1 MKKIFYILLFVFFT
15 LTSFATDYLGD
26 IEFIFDQ
33 NNVDNDVRII
43 RLTSAQTGLSSEL
56 SFNSNYNL
64 FCYPQNI
71 NINYLTLSG
80 GYEYNDFVIR
90 LDFQKRAL
98 WEANY
103 QKILLLEG
111 QRINVGQ
118 VILKANGVNIKH
130 YNIVFTVPTYD
141 INYSSTKDKFV
152 FDFTPL
158 YEGETNSIW
167 WKEEFSN
174 VTFSSNN
181 LPPLNLR
188 IHLQPVNQEF
198 EFLTDELKIVST
210 QSPYFSGNSINFSV
224 QVGTNIGNHYN
235 KYGDKLQI
243 LYLNQGCPEEGL
255 HVADVLIYIPWE
267 EEGYFSSYS
276 IPVYYI
282 IPAPNIN
289 IIVHDSFH
297 LTFDPA
303 NPQNNYIST
312 VPVTVN
318 STVPSYTI
326 NLSLEFFNNYNFL
339 EDYLMLINESPIS
352 VTTGGEYIFEL
363 ELKADFADLWNE
375 NKDLILSQ
383 FNESILTVED
393 QIHIGNVYI
402 TITSNS

>member
-64 FCYPQNI
+64 FCYPL

-80 GYEYNDFVIR
+80 GYENNDFVIR

-141 INYSSTKDKFV
+141 ITYSATKSKLV

-158 YEGETNSIW
+158 YEGETTPDWWNEDSSSI
-167 WKEEFSN
+167 
-174 VTFSSNN
+174 TFSSNN

-188 IHLQPVNQEF
+188 VHLQPVNQEF

-210 QSPYFSGNSINFSV
+210 QDPYFSGSSIDFPV
-224 QVGTNIGNHYN
+224 TVGTNIGNHYN
-235 KYGDKLQI
+235 KYGDKLQKM
-243 LYLNQGCPEEGL
+243 YFDAGCPQEGL
-255 HVADVLIYIPWE
+255 HVADAVVSIPM
-267 EEGYFSSYS
+267 EGGYYYYLAV
-276 IPVYYI
+276 PVYYLL
-282 IPAPNIN
+282 PAPSID
-289 IIVHDSFH
+289 IVIGGSFH
-297 LTFDPA
+297 LVFNPA
-303 NPQNNYIST
+303 NPENGYTSV
-312 VPVTVN
+312 VPVTIT
-318 STVPSYTI
+318 SSIPSFNI
-326 NLSLEFFNNYNFL
+326 NLNLELFNEYNLLHNYIF
-339 EDYLMLINESPIS
+339 LINEQTIPVSNGQYSFNIQ
-352 VTTGGEYIFEL
+352 
-363 ELKADFADLWNE
+363 LKANFADLWNQ
-375 NKDLILSQ
+375 NKEQILSLFQ
-383 FNESILTVED
+383 DNVLTVD
-393 QIHIGNVYI
+393 NDVQIGNVYI
-402 TITSNS
+402 TLSSS

>member
-1 MKKIFYILLFVFFT
+1 MKRIFYFSLFIC
-15 LTSFATDYLGD
+15 LTIALFAQNYIGD

-71 NINYLTLSG
+71 NINYLTLSD
-80 GYEYNDFVIR
+80 GYENNDFVIR
-90 LDFQKRAL
+90 LDLQKRAL

-111 QRINVGQ
+111 QRINIGQ
-118 VILKANGVNIKH
+118 VILKANGVNIRY

-141 INYSSTKDKFV
+141 INYSSTKDKFI

-198 EFLTDELKIVST
+198 EFLTDELKLVST
-210 QSPYFSGNSINFSV
+210 QSPYFSGSSINFSV

-235 KYGDKLQI
+235 NYGDKLQK
-243 LYLNQGCPEEGL
+243 LYFDAGCPQEGL
-255 HVADVLIYIPWE
+255 HVADAIVSIPM
-267 EEGYFSSYS
+267 EGGYYYYLDV
-276 IPVYYI
+276 PVYYLL
-282 IPAPNIN
+282 PAPSID
-289 IIVHDSFH
+289 IVIGGSFH
-297 LTFDPA
+297 LFFNPA
-303 NPQNNYIST
+303 NPENGYTSI
-312 VPVTVN
+312 VPVTIT
-318 STVPSYTI
+318 SSIPSFNI
-326 NLSLEFFNNYNFL
+326 NLNLEIFNEYNL
-339 EDYLMLINESPIS
+339 LHDYIFLINEQTIP
-352 VTTGGEYIFEL
+352 VTNGQYSFDIQ
-363 ELKADFADLWNE
+363 LKANFADLWNQ
-375 NKDLILSQ
+375 NKEQILSLFQ
-383 FNESILTVED
+383 DNVLTVD
-393 QIHIGNVYI
+393 NDVQIGNVYI
-402 TITSNS
+402 TLSSS

>member
-141 INYSSTKDKFV
+141 ITYSATKSKLV

-167 WKEEFSN
+167 WKEDSSSI
-174 VTFSSNN
+174 TFSSNN

-188 IHLQPVNQEF
+188 VHLQPVNQEF

-210 QSPYFSGNSINFSV
+210 QDPYFSGSSINFSV

-235 KYGDKLQI
+235 NYAAKLQKM
-243 LYLNQGCPEEGL
+243 YFDAGCPQEGL
-255 HVADVLIYIPWE
+255 HVADAVVSIPM
-267 EEGYFSSYS
+267 EGGYYYYLAV
-276 IPVYYI
+276 PVYYLL
-282 IPAPNIN
+282 PAPSID
-289 IIVHDSFH
+289 IVIGGSFH
-297 LTFDPA
+297 LVFNPA
-303 NPQNNYIST
+303 NPENGYTSV
-312 VPVTVN
+312 VPVTIT
-318 STVPSYTI
+318 SSIPSFNI
-326 NLSLEFFNNYNFL
+326 NLNLELFNEYNLLHNYIF
-339 EDYLMLINESPIS
+339 LINEQTIPVSNGQYSFNIQ
-352 VTTGGEYIFEL
+352 
-363 ELKADFADLWNE
+363 LKANFADLWNQ
-375 NKDLILSQ
+375 NKEQILSLFQ
-383 FNESILTVED
+383 DNVLTVD
-393 QIHIGNVYI
+393 NDVQIGNVYI
-402 TITSNS
+402 TLSSS

>member
-43 RLTSAQTGLSSEL
+43 RQNSAQTGLSSEL

-80 GYEYNDFVIR
+80 GYENNDFVIR
-90 LDFQKRAL
+90 LDLQKRAL

-118 VILKANGVNIKH
+118 VILKANGVNIRY
-130 YNIVFTVPTYD
+130 YNIVFIVPTYD
-141 INYSSTKDKFV
+141 INYSSTKDKFI

-198 EFLTDELKIVST
+198 EFLTDELKLVST
-210 QSPYFSGNSINFSV
+210 QSPYFSGSSINFSV

-235 KYGDKLQI
+235 KYGDKLQKM
-243 LYLNQGCPEEGL
+243 YFDAGCPQEGL
-255 HVADVLIYIPWE
+255 HVADAVVSIPM
-267 EEGYFSSYS
+267 EGGYYYYLAV
-276 IPVYYI
+276 PVYYLL
-282 IPAPNIN
+282 PAPSID
-289 IIVHDSFH
+289 IVIGGSFH
-297 LTFDPA
+297 LFFNPA
-303 NPQNNYIST
+303 NPENGYTSI
-312 VPVTVN
+312 VPVTIT
-318 STVPSYTI
+318 SSIPSFNI
-326 NLSLEFFNNYNFL
+326 NLNLEIFSEYNL
-339 EDYLMLINESPIS
+339 LHDYIFLINEQTIP
-352 VTTGGEYIFEL
+352 VTNGQYSFDIQ
-363 ELKADFADLWNE
+363 LKANFADLWNQ
-375 NKDLILSQ
+375 NKEQILSLFQ
-383 FNESILTVED
+383 DNVLTVD
-393 QIHIGNVYI
+393 NDVQIGNVYI
-402 TITSNS
+402 TLSSS

>member
-141 INYSSTKDKFV
+141 ITYSATKSKLV

-158 YEGETNSIW
+158 YEGETTPDWWNEDSSSI
-167 WKEEFSN
+167 
-174 VTFSSNN
+174 TFSSNN

-188 IHLQPVNQEF
+188 VHLQPVNQEF
-198 EFLTDELKIVST
+198 EFLTDELKLTGT
-210 QSPYFSGNSINFSV
+210 QSPYFSGSSINFSV

-235 KYGDKLQI
+235 NYAAKLQKM
-243 LYLNQGCPEEGL
+243 YFDAGCPQEGL
-255 HVADVLIYIPWE
+255 HVADAVVSIPM
-267 EEGYFSSYS
+267 EGGYYYYLAV
-276 IPVYYI
+276 PVYYLL
-282 IPAPNIN
+282 PAPSID
-289 IIVHDSFH
+289 IVIGGSFH
-297 LTFDPA
+297 LVFNPA
-303 NPQNNYIST
+303 NPENGYTSV
-312 VPVTVN
+312 VPVTIT
-318 STVPSYTI
+318 SSIPSFNI
-326 NLSLEFFNNYNFL
+326 NLNLELFNEYNLLHNYIF
-339 EDYLMLINESPIS
+339 LINEQTIPVSNGQYSFNIQ
-352 VTTGGEYIFEL
+352 
-363 ELKADFADLWNE
+363 LKANFADLWNQ
-375 NKDLILSQ
+375 NKEQILSLFQ
-383 FNESILTVED
+383 DNVLTVD
-393 QIHIGNVYI
+393 NDVQIGNVYI
-402 TITSNS
+402 TLSSS

>member
-80 GYEYNDFVIR
+80 GYENNDFVIR
-90 LDFQKRAL
+90 LDLQKRAL

-111 QRINVGQ
+111 QRINIGQ
-118 VILKANGVNIKH
+118 VILKANGVNIRY

-141 INYSSTKDKFV
+141 INYSSTKDKFI

-198 EFLTDELKIVST
+198 EFLTDELKLKGT
-210 QSPYFSGNSINFSV
+210 QSPYFSGSSINFSV

-235 KYGDKLQI
+235 NYAAKLQKM
-243 LYLNQGCPEEGL
+243 YFDAGCPQEGL
-255 HVADVLIYIPWE
+255 HVADAVVSIPM
-267 EEGYFSSYS
+267 EGGYYYYLAV
-276 IPVYYI
+276 PVYYLL
-282 IPAPNIN
+282 PAPSID
-289 IIVHDSFH
+289 IVIGGSFH
-297 LTFDPA
+297 LVFNPA
-303 NPQNNYIST
+303 NPENGYTSV
-312 VPVTVN
+312 VPVTIT
-318 STVPSYTI
+318 SSIPSFNI
-326 NLSLEFFNNYNFL
+326 NLNLELFNEYNLLHNYIF
-339 EDYLMLINESPIS
+339 LINEQTIPVSNGQYSFNIQ
-352 VTTGGEYIFEL
+352 
-363 ELKADFADLWNE
+363 LKADFADLWNE

>member
-80 GYEYNDFVIR
+80 GYENNDFVIR

-141 INYSSTKDKFV
+141 ITYSATKSKLV

-167 WKEEFSN
+167 WKEDSSSI
-174 VTFSSNN
+174 TFSSNN

-188 IHLQPVNQEF
+188 VHLQPVNQEF

-210 QSPYFSGNSINFSV
+210 QDPYFSGSSINFSV

-235 KYGDKLQI
+235 NYAAKLQKM
-243 LYLNQGCPEEGL
+243 YFDAGCPQEGL
-255 HVADVLIYIPWE
+255 HVADAVVSIPM
-267 EEGYFSSYS
+267 EGGYYYYLAV
-276 IPVYYI
+276 PVYYLL
-282 IPAPNIN
+282 PAPSID
-289 IIVHDSFH
+289 IVIGGSFH
-297 LTFDPA
+297 LVFNPA
-303 NPQNNYIST
+303 NPENGYTSV
-312 VPVTVN
+312 VPVTIT
-318 STVPSYTI
+318 SSIPSFNI
-326 NLSLEFFNNYNFL
+326 NLNLELFNEYNLLHNYIF
-339 EDYLMLINESPIS
+339 LINEQTIPVSNGQYSFNIQ
-352 VTTGGEYIFEL
+352 
-363 ELKADFADLWNE
+363 LKANFADLWNQ
-375 NKDLILSQ
+375 NKEQILSLFQ
-383 FNESILTVED
+383 DNVLTVD
-393 QIHIGNVYI
+393 NDVQIGNVYI
-402 TITSNS
+402 TLSSS

>member
-1 MKKIFYILLFVFFT
+1 MKKIFYISLFMFFT
-15 LTSFATDYLGD
+15 LTLFAQNYIGD

-43 RLTSAQTGLSSEL
+43 RQNSAQTGLSSEL

-80 GYEYNDFVIR
+80 GYENNDFVIR
-90 LDFQKRAL
+90 LDLQKQAL

-111 QRINVGQ
+111 QRINIGQ
-118 VILKANGVNIKH
+118 VILKANGVNIRY
-130 YNIVFTVPTYD
+130 YNIVFIVPTYD
-141 INYSSTKDKFV
+141 INYSSTKDKFI

-198 EFLTDELKIVST
+198 EFLTDELKLVST
-210 QSPYFSGNSINFSV
+210 QSPYFSGSSINFSV

-235 KYGDKLQI
+235 NYGDKLQK
-243 LYLNQGCPEEGL
+243 LYFDAGCPQEGL
-255 HVADVLIYIPWE
+255 HVADAVVSIPM
-267 EEGYFSSYS
+267 EGGYYYYLDV
-276 IPVYYI
+276 PVYYLL
-282 IPAPNIN
+282 PAPSID
-289 IIVHDSFH
+289 IVIGGSFH
-297 LTFDPA
+297 LFFNPA
-303 NPQNNYIST
+303 NPENGYTSI
-312 VPVTVN
+312 VPVTIT
-318 STVPSYTI
+318 SSIPSFNI
-326 NLSLEFFNNYNFL
+326 NLNLEIFNEYNL
-339 EDYLMLINESPIS
+339 LHDYIFLINEQTIP
-352 VTTGGEYIFEL
+352 VTNGQYSFDIQ
-363 ELKADFADLWNE
+363 LKANFADLWNQ
-375 NKDLILSQ
+375 NKEQILSLFQ
-383 FNESILTVED
+383 DSVLTVD
-393 QIHIGNVYI
+393 NDVQIGNVYI
-402 TITSNS
+402 TLSSS

>member
-141 INYSSTKDKFV
+141 ITYSATKIKLV

-158 YEGETNSIW
+158 YEGETTPDWWNEDSSSI
-167 WKEEFSN
+167 
-174 VTFSSNN
+174 TFSSNN

-188 IHLQPVNQEF
+188 VHLQPVNQEF
-198 EFLTDELKIVST
+198 EFLTDELKLTGT
-210 QSPYFSGNSINFSV
+210 QSPYFSGTTLNFSV

-235 KYGDKLQI
+235 NYGSKLQEM
-243 LYLNQGCPEEGL
+243 YFNAGCPQEGL
-255 HVADVLIYIPWE
+255 HVADAVVSIPM
-267 EEGYFSSYS
+267 EGGYYYYLAV
-276 IPVYYI
+276 PVYYLL
-282 IPAPNIN
+282 PAPSID
-289 IIVHDSFH
+289 IVIGGSFH
-297 LTFDPA
+297 LIFNPA
-303 NPQNNYIST
+303 NPENGYTSV
-312 VPVTVN
+312 VPVTIT
-318 STVPSYTI
+318 SSIPSFNI
-326 NLSLEFFNNYNFL
+326 NLKLEIFNEYNLLHNYIF
-339 EDYLMLINESPIS
+339 LINDQTIPVSN
-352 VTTGGEYIFEL
+352 GEYSFDI
-363 ELKADFADLWNE
+363 ELKANFADLWNQ
-375 NKDLILSQ
+375 NKEQILILFQ
-383 FNESILTVED
+383 DGVFTVD
-393 QIHIGNVYI
+393 NDVRIGNVYI
-402 TITSNS
+402 TLSSS

>member
-141 INYSSTKDKFV
+141 ITYSATKSKLV

-158 YEGETNSIW
+158 YEGETTPDWWNEDSSSI
-167 WKEEFSN
+167 
-174 VTFSSNN
+174 TFSSNN

-188 IHLQPVNQEF
+188 VHLQPVNQEF
-198 EFLTDELKIVST
+198 EFLTDELKLTGT
-210 QSPYFSGNSINFSV
+210 QSPYFSGTTLNFSV

-235 KYGDKLQI
+235 NYGSKLQEM
-243 LYLNQGCPEEGL
+243 YFNAGCPQEGL
-255 HVADVLIYIPWE
+255 HVADAVVSIPM
-267 EEGYFSSYS
+267 EGGYYYYLAV
-276 IPVYYI
+276 PVYYLL
-282 IPAPNIN
+282 PAPSID
-289 IIVHDSFH
+289 IVIGGSFH
-297 LTFDPA
+297 LVFNPA
-303 NPQNNYIST
+303 NPENGYTSV
-312 VPVTVN
+312 VPVTIT
-318 STVPSYTI
+318 SSIPSFNI
-326 NLSLEFFNNYNFL
+326 NLNLELFNEYNLLHNYIF
-339 EDYLMLINESPIS
+339 LINEQTIPVSNGQYSFNIQ
-352 VTTGGEYIFEL
+352 
-363 ELKADFADLWNE
+363 LKANFADLWNQ
-375 NKDLILSQ
+375 NKEQILSLFQ
-383 FNESILTVED
+383 DNVLTVD
-393 QIHIGNVYI
+393 NDVQIGNVYI
-402 TITSNS
+402 TLSSS

>member
-43 RLTSAQTGLSSEL
+43 RLTSAQTGLSFEL

-141 INYSSTKDKFV
+141 ITYSATKSKLV

-167 WKEEFSN
+167 WKEDSSSI
-174 VTFSSNN
+174 TFSSNN

-188 IHLQPVNQEF
+188 VHLQPVNQEF

-210 QSPYFSGNSINFSV
+210 QDPYFSGSSINFSV

-235 KYGDKLQI
+235 NYAAKLQKM
-243 LYLNQGCPEEGL
+243 YFDAGCPQEGL
-255 HVADVLIYIPWE
+255 HVADAVVSIPM
-267 EEGYFSSYS
+267 EGGYYYYLAV
-276 IPVYYI
+276 PVYYLL
-282 IPAPNIN
+282 PAPSID
-289 IIVHDSFH
+289 IVIGGSFH
-297 LTFDPA
+297 LVFNPA
-303 NPQNNYIST
+303 NPENGYTSV
-312 VPVTVN
+312 VPVTIT
-318 STVPSYTI
+318 SSIPSFNI
-326 NLSLEFFNNYNFL
+326 NLNLELFNEYNLLHNYIF
-339 EDYLMLINESPIS
+339 LINEQTIPVSNGQYSFNIQ
-352 VTTGGEYIFEL
+352 
-363 ELKADFADLWNE
+363 LKANFADLWNQ
-375 NKDLILSQ
+375 NKEQILSLFQ
-383 FNESILTVED
+383 DNVLTVD
-393 QIHIGNVYI
+393 NDVQIGNVYI
-402 TITSNS
+402 TLSSS

>member
-43 RLTSAQTGLSSEL
+43 RLTSAKSGLSSEL

-80 GYEYNDFVIR
+80 GYENNDFVIR
-90 LDFQKRAL
+90 LDLQKRAL

-111 QRINVGQ
+111 QRINIGQ
-118 VILKANGVNIKH
+118 VILKANGVNIRY
-130 YNIVFTVPTYD
+130 YNIVFIVPTYD
-141 INYSSTKDKFV
+141 INYSSTKDKFI

-198 EFLTDELKIVST
+198 EFLTDELKLVST
-210 QSPYFSGNSINFSV
+210 QSPYFSGSSINFSV

-235 KYGDKLQI
+235 KYGDKLQKM
-243 LYLNQGCPEEGL
+243 YFDAGCPQEGL
-255 HVADVLIYIPWE
+255 HVADAVVSIPM
-267 EEGYFSSYS
+267 EGGYYYYLAV
-276 IPVYYI
+276 PVYYLL
-282 IPAPNIN
+282 PAPSID
-289 IIVHDSFH
+289 IVIGGSFH
-297 LTFDPA
+297 LFFNPA
-303 NPQNNYIST
+303 NPENGYTSI
-312 VPVTVN
+312 VPVTIT
-318 STVPSYTI
+318 SSIPSFNI
-326 NLSLEFFNNYNFL
+326 NLNLEIFSEYNL
-339 EDYLMLINESPIS
+339 LHDYIFLINEQTIP
-352 VTTGGEYIFEL
+352 VTNGQYSFDIQ
-363 ELKADFADLWNE
+363 LKANFADLWNQ
-375 NKDLILSQ
+375 NKEQILSLFQ
-383 FNESILTVED
+383 DSVLTVD
-393 QIHIGNVYI
+393 NDVQIGNVYI
-402 TITSNS
+402 TLSSS

>member
-141 INYSSTKDKFV
+141 ITYSATKSKLV

-167 WKEEFSN
+167 WKEDSSSI
-174 VTFSSNN
+174 TFSSNN

-188 IHLQPVNQEF
+188 VHLQPVNQEF
-198 EFLTDELKIVST
+198 EFLTDELKLTGT
-210 QSPYFSGNSINFSV
+210 QSPYFSGTTLNFSV

-235 KYGDKLQI
+235 NYGSKLQEM
-243 LYLNQGCPEEGL
+243 YFNAGCPQEGL
-255 HVADVLIYIPWE
+255 HVADAVVSIPM
-267 EEGYFSSYS
+267 EGGYYYYLAV
-276 IPVYYI
+276 PVYYLL
-282 IPAPNIN
+282 PAPSID
-289 IIVHDSFH
+289 IVIGGSFH
-297 LTFDPA
+297 LVFNPA
-303 NPQNNYIST
+303 NPENGYTSV
-312 VPVTVN
+312 VPVTIT
-318 STVPSYTI
+318 SSIPSFNI
-326 NLSLEFFNNYNFL
+326 NLKLEIFNEYNLLHNYIF
-339 EDYLMLINESPIS
+339 LINDQTIPVSN
-352 VTTGGEYIFEL
+352 GEYSFDI
-363 ELKADFADLWNE
+363 ELKANFADLWNQKKE
-375 NKDLILSQ
+375 QILILFQ
-383 FNESILTVED
+383 DGVFTVD
-393 QIHIGNVYI
+393 NDVRIGNVYI
-402 TITSNS
+402 TLSSS

>member
-43 RLTSAQTGLSSEL
+43 RLTSAQTGLSFEL

-141 INYSSTKDKFV
+141 ITYSATKSKLV

-167 WKEEFSN
+167 WKEDSSSI
-174 VTFSSNN
+174 TFSSNN

-188 IHLQPVNQEF
+188 VHLQPVNQEF
-198 EFLTDELKIVST
+198 EFLTDELKLKGT
-210 QSPYFSGNSINFSV
+210 QSPYFSGSSINFSV

-235 KYGDKLQI
+235 NYAAKLQKM
-243 LYLNQGCPEEGL
+243 YFDAGCPQEGL
-255 HVADVLIYIPWE
+255 HVADAVVSIPM
-267 EEGYFSSYS
+267 EGGYYYYLAV
-276 IPVYYI
+276 PVYYLL
-282 IPAPNIN
+282 PAPSID
-289 IIVHDSFH
+289 IVIGGSFH
-297 LTFDPA
+297 LVFNPA
-303 NPQNNYIST
+303 NPENGYTSV
-312 VPVTVN
+312 VPVTIT
-318 STVPSYTI
+318 SSIPSFNI
-326 NLSLEFFNNYNFL
+326 NLNLELFNEYNLLHNYIF
-339 EDYLMLINESPIS
+339 LINEQTIPVSNGQYSFNIQ
-352 VTTGGEYIFEL
+352 
-363 ELKADFADLWNE
+363 LKANFADLWNQ
-375 NKDLILSQ
+375 NKEQILSLFQ
-383 FNESILTVED
+383 DNVLTVD
-393 QIHIGNVYI
+393 NDVQIGNVYI
-402 TITSNS
+402 TLSSS

>member
-141 INYSSTKDKFV
+141 ITYSATKSKLV

-167 WKEEFSN
+167 WKEDSSSI
-174 VTFSSNN
+174 TFSSNN

-188 IHLQPVNQEF
+188 VHLQPVNQEF
-198 EFLTDELKIVST
+198 EFLTDELKLVST
-210 QSPYFSGNSINFSV
+210 QSPYFSGSSINFSV

-235 KYGDKLQI
+235 NYAAKLQKM
-243 LYLNQGCPEEGL
+243 YFDAGCPQEGL
-255 HVADVLIYIPWE
+255 HVADAVVSIPM
-267 EEGYFSSYS
+267 EGGYYYYLAV
-276 IPVYYI
+276 PVYYLL
-282 IPAPNIN
+282 PAPSID
-289 IIVHDSFH
+289 IVIGGSFH
-297 LTFDPA
+297 LVFNPA
-303 NPQNNYIST
+303 NPENGYTSV
-312 VPVTVN
+312 VPVTIT
-318 STVPSYTI
+318 SSIPSFNI
-326 NLSLEFFNNYNFL
+326 NLNLELFNEYNLLHNYIF
-339 EDYLMLINESPIS
+339 LINEQTIPVSNGQYSFNIQ
-352 VTTGGEYIFEL
+352 
-363 ELKADFADLWNE
+363 LKANFADLWNQ
-375 NKDLILSQ
+375 NKEQILSLFQ
-383 FNESILTVED
+383 DNVLTVD
-393 QIHIGNVYI
+393 NDVQIGNVYI
-402 TITSNS
+402 TLSSS

>member
-141 INYSSTKDKFV
+141 ITYSATKSKLV

-167 WKEEFSN
+167 WKEDSSSI
-174 VTFSSNN
+174 TFSSNN

-188 IHLQPVNQEF
+188 VHLQPVNQEF
-198 EFLTDELKIVST
+198 EFLTDELKLKGT
-210 QSPYFSGNSINFSV
+210 QSPYFSGSSINFSV

-235 KYGDKLQI
+235 KYGDKLQKM
-243 LYLNQGCPEEGL
+243 YFDAGCPQEGL
-255 HVADVLIYIPWE
+255 HVADAVVSIPM
-267 EEGYFSSYS
+267 EGGYYYYLAV
-276 IPVYYI
+276 PVYYLL
-282 IPAPNIN
+282 PAPSID
-289 IIVHDSFH
+289 IVIGGSFH
-297 LTFDPA
+297 LVFNPA
-303 NPQNNYIST
+303 NPENGYTSV
-312 VPVTVN
+312 VPVTIT
-318 STVPSYTI
+318 SSIPSFNI
-326 NLSLEFFNNYNFL
+326 NLNLELFNEYNLLHNYIF
-339 EDYLMLINESPIS
+339 LINEQTIPVSNGQYSFNIQ
-352 VTTGGEYIFEL
+352 
-363 ELKADFADLWNE
+363 LKANFADLWNQ
-375 NKDLILSQ
+375 NKEQILSLFQ
-383 FNESILTVED
+383 DNVLTVD
-393 QIHIGNVYI
+393 NDVQIGNVYI
-402 TITSNS
+402 TLSSS

>member
-43 RLTSAQTGLSSEL
+43 RLTSAQTGLSFEL

-80 GYEYNDFVIR
+80 GYENNDFVIR

-141 INYSSTKDKFV
+141 ITYSATKSKLV

-167 WKEEFSN
+167 WKEDSSSI
-174 VTFSSNN
+174 TFSSNN

-188 IHLQPVNQEF
+188 VHLQPVNQEF

-210 QSPYFSGNSINFSV
+210 QDPYFSGSSINFSV

-235 KYGDKLQI
+235 NYAAKLQKM
-243 LYLNQGCPEEGL
+243 YFDAGCPQEGL
-255 HVADVLIYIPWE
+255 HVADAVVSIPM
-267 EEGYFSSYS
+267 EGGYYYYLAV
-276 IPVYYI
+276 PVYYLL
-282 IPAPNIN
+282 PAPSID
-289 IIVHDSFH
+289 IVIGGSFH
-297 LTFDPA
+297 LVFNPA
-303 NPQNNYIST
+303 NPENGYTSV
-312 VPVTVN
+312 VPVTIT
-318 STVPSYTI
+318 SSIPSFNI
-326 NLSLEFFNNYNFL
+326 NLNLELFNEYNLLHNYIF
-339 EDYLMLINESPIS
+339 LINEQTIPVSNGQYSFNIQ
-352 VTTGGEYIFEL
+352 
-363 ELKADFADLWNE
+363 LKANFADLWNQ
-375 NKDLILSQ
+375 NKEQILSLFQ
-383 FNESILTVED
+383 DNVLTVD
-393 QIHIGNVYI
+393 NDVQIGNVYI
-402 TITSNS
+402 TLSSS

>member
-141 INYSSTKDKFV
+141 ITYSATKSKLV

-198 EFLTDELKIVST
+198 EFLTDELKLVST
-210 QSPYFSGNSINFSV
+210 QSPYFSGSSINFSV

-235 KYGDKLQI
+235 NYAAKLQKM
-243 LYLNQGCPEEGL
+243 YFDAGCPQEGL
-255 HVADVLIYIPWE
+255 HVADAIVSIPM
-267 EEGYFSSYS
+267 EGGYYYYLDV
-276 IPVYYI
+276 PVYYLL
-282 IPAPNIN
+282 PAPSID
-289 IIVHDSFH
+289 IVIGGSFH
-297 LTFDPA
+297 LFFNPA
-303 NPQNNYIST
+303 NPENGYTSI
-312 VPVTVN
+312 VPVTIT
-318 STVPSYTI
+318 SSIPSFNI
-326 NLSLEFFNNYNFL
+326 NLNLEIFSEYNL
-339 EDYLMLINESPIS
+339 LHDYIFLINEQTIP
-352 VTTGGEYIFEL
+352 VTNGQYSFDIQ
-363 ELKADFADLWNE
+363 LKANFADLWNQ
-375 NKDLILSQ
+375 NKEQILSLFQ
-383 FNESILTVED
+383 DSVLTVD
-393 QIHIGNVYI
+393 NDVQIGNVYI
-402 TITSNS
+402 TLSSS

>member
-141 INYSSTKDKFV
+141 ITYSATKSKLV

-167 WKEEFSN
+167 WKEDSSSI
-174 VTFSSNN
+174 TFSSNN

-188 IHLQPVNQEF
+188 VHLQPVNQEF
-198 EFLTDELKIVST
+198 EFLTDELKLTGT
-210 QSPYFSGNSINFSV
+210 QSPYFSGSSINFSV

-235 KYGDKLQI
+235 NYAAKLQKM
-243 LYLNQGCPEEGL
+243 YFDAGCPQEGL
-255 HVADVLIYIPWE
+255 HVADAVVSIPM
-267 EEGYFSSYS
+267 EGGYYYYLAV
-276 IPVYYI
+276 PVYYLL
-282 IPAPNIN
+282 PAPSID
-289 IIVHDSFH
+289 IVIGGSFH
-297 LTFDPA
+297 LIFNPA
-303 NPQNNYIST
+303 NPENGYTSV
-312 VPVTVN
+312 VPVTIT
-318 STVPSYTI
+318 SSIPSFNI
-326 NLSLEFFNNYNFL
+326 NLNLELFNEYNLLHNYIF
-339 EDYLMLINESPIS
+339 LINEQTIPVSNGQYSFNIQ
-352 VTTGGEYIFEL
+352 
-363 ELKADFADLWNE
+363 LKANFADLWNQ
-375 NKDLILSQ
+375 NKEQILSLFQ
-383 FNESILTVED
+383 DNVLTVD
-393 QIHIGNVYI
+393 NDVQIGNVYI
-402 TITSNS
+402 TLSSS

>member
-141 INYSSTKDKFV
+141 ITYSATKSKLV

-167 WKEEFSN
+167 WKEDSSSI
-174 VTFSSNN
+174 TFSSNN

-188 IHLQPVNQEF
+188 VHLQPVNQEF

-210 QSPYFSGNSINFSV
+210 QDPYFSGSSIDFPV
-224 QVGTNIGNHYN
+224 TVGTNIGNHYN
-235 KYGDKLQI
+235 KYGAKLQKM
-243 LYLNQGCPEEGL
+243 YFDAGCPQEGL
-255 HVADVLIYIPWE
+255 HVADAVVSIPM
-267 EEGYFSSYS
+267 EGGYYYYLAV
-276 IPVYYI
+276 PVYYLL
-282 IPAPNIN
+282 PAPSID
-289 IIVHDSFH
+289 IVIGGSFH
-297 LTFDPA
+297 LVFNPA
-303 NPQNNYIST
+303 NPENGYTSV
-312 VPVTVN
+312 VPVTIT
-318 STVPSYTI
+318 SSIPSFNI
-326 NLSLEFFNNYNFL
+326 NLNLELFNEYNLLHNYIF
-339 EDYLMLINESPIS
+339 LINEQTIPVSNGQYSFNIQ
-352 VTTGGEYIFEL
+352 
-363 ELKADFADLWNE
+363 LKANFADLWNQ
-375 NKDLILSQ
+375 NKEQILSLFQ
-383 FNESILTVED
+383 DNVLTVD
-393 QIHIGNVYI
+393 NDVQIGNVYI
-402 TITSNS
+402 TLSSS

>member
-90 LDFQKRAL
+90 LDLQKRAL

-141 INYSSTKDKFV
+141 ITYSATKSKLV

-167 WKEEFSN
+167 WKEDSSSI
-174 VTFSSNN
+174 TFSSNN

-188 IHLQPVNQEF
+188 VHLQPVNQEF

-210 QSPYFSGNSINFSV
+210 QDPYFSGSSIDFPV
-224 QVGTNIGNHYN
+224 TVGTNIGNHYN
-235 KYGDKLQI
+235 NYAAKLQKM
-243 LYLNQGCPEEGL
+243 YFDAGCPQEGL
-255 HVADVLIYIPWE
+255 HVADAVVSIPM
-267 EEGYFSSYS
+267 EGGYYYYLAV
-276 IPVYYI
+276 PVYYLL
-282 IPAPNIN
+282 PAPSID
-289 IIVHDSFH
+289 IVIGGSFH
-297 LTFDPA
+297 LVFNPA
-303 NPQNNYIST
+303 NPENGYTSV
-312 VPVTVN
+312 VPVTIT
-318 STVPSYTI
+318 SSIPSFNI
-326 NLSLEFFNNYNFL
+326 NLNLELFNEYNLLHNYIF
-339 EDYLMLINESPIS
+339 LINEQTIPVSNGQYSFNIQ
-352 VTTGGEYIFEL
+352 
-363 ELKADFADLWNE
+363 LKANFADLWNQ
-375 NKDLILSQ
+375 NKEQILSLFQ
-383 FNESILTVED
+383 DNVLTVD
-393 QIHIGNVYI
+393 NDVQIGNVYI
-402 TITSNS
+402 TLSSS

>member
-141 INYSSTKDKFV
+141 ITYSATKSKLV

-167 WKEEFSN
+167 WKEDSSSI
-174 VTFSSNN
+174 TFSSNN

-188 IHLQPVNQEF
+188 VHLQPVNQEF
-198 EFLTDELKIVST
+198 EFLTDELKLTGT
-210 QSPYFSGNSINFSV
+210 QSPYFSGSSINFSV

-235 KYGDKLQI
+235 NYAAKLQKM
-243 LYLNQGCPEEGL
+243 YFDAGCPQEGL
-255 HVADVLIYIPWE
+255 HVADAVVSIPM
-267 EEGYFSSYS
+267 EGGYYYYLAV
-276 IPVYYI
+276 PVYYLL
-282 IPAPNIN
+282 PAPSID
-289 IIVHDSFH
+289 IVIGGSFH
-297 LTFDPA
+297 LVFNPA
-303 NPQNNYIST
+303 NPENGYTSV
-312 VPVTVN
+312 VPVTIT
-318 STVPSYTI
+318 SSIPSFNI
-326 NLSLEFFNNYNFL
+326 NLNLELFNEYNLLHNYIF
-339 EDYLMLINESPIS
+339 LINEQTIPVSNGQYSFNIQ
-352 VTTGGEYIFEL
+352 
-363 ELKADFADLWNE
+363 LKANFADLWNQ
-375 NKDLILSQ
+375 NKEQILSLFQ
-383 FNESILTVED
+383 DNVLTVD
-393 QIHIGNVYI
+393 NDVQIGNVYI
-402 TITSNS
+402 TLSSS

>member
-1 MKKIFYILLFVFFT
+1 MLFVFFT

-64 FCYPQNI
+64 FCYPL

-141 INYSSTKDKFV
+141 ITYSATKIKLV

-158 YEGETNSIW
+158 YEGETTPDWWNEDSSSI
-167 WKEEFSN
+167 
-174 VTFSSNN
+174 TFSSNN

-188 IHLQPVNQEF
+188 VHLQPVNQEF
-198 EFLTDELKIVST
+198 EFLTDELKLTGT
-210 QSPYFSGNSINFSV
+210 QSPYFSGTTLNFSV
-224 QVGTNIGNHYN
+224 QLVRIS
-235 KYGDKLQI
+235 
-243 LYLNQGCPEEGL
+243 
-255 HVADVLIYIPWE
+255 A
-267 EEGYFSSYS
+267 
-276 IPVYYI
+276 I
-282 IPAPNIN
+282 IIK
-289 IIVHDSFH
+289 I
-297 LTFDPA
+297 
-303 NPQNNYIST
+303 
-312 VPVTVN
+312 
-318 STVPSYTI
+318 
-326 NLSLEFFNNYNFL
+326 
-339 EDYLMLINESPIS
+339 
-352 VTTGGEYIFEL
+352 
-363 ELKADFADLWNE
+363 
-375 NKDLILSQ
+375 
-383 FNESILTVED
+383 
-393 QIHIGNVYI
+393 
-402 TITSNS
+402 

>member
-141 INYSSTKDKFV
+141 ITYSATKIKLV

-158 YEGETNSIW
+158 YEGETTPDWWNEDSSSI
-167 WKEEFSN
+167 
-174 VTFSSNN
+174 TFSSNN

-188 IHLQPVNQEF
+188 VHLQPVNQEF

-210 QSPYFSGNSINFSV
+210 QDPYFSGSSIDFPV
-224 QVGTNIGNHYN
+224 TVGTNIGNHYN
-235 KYGDKLQI
+235 KYGDKLQKM
-243 LYLNQGCPEEGL
+243 YFDAGCPQEGL
-255 HVADVLIYIPWE
+255 HVADAVVSIPM
-267 EEGYFSSYS
+267 EGGYYFYVA
-276 IPVYYI
+276 IPVYYLI
-282 IPAPNIN
+282 TGPSIN
-289 IIVHDSFH
+289 VVVDGSFH
-297 LTFDPA
+297 LIFNPA
-303 NPQNNYIST
+303 NPENGYTSV
-312 VPVTVN
+312 VPVTIT
-318 STVPSYTI
+318 SSIPSFNI
-326 NLSLEFFNNYNFL
+326 NLKLEIFNEYNLLHNYIF
-339 EDYLMLINESPIS
+339 LINDQTIPVSN
-352 VTTGGEYIFEL
+352 GEYSFDI
-363 ELKADFADLWNE
+363 ELKANFADLWNQ
-375 NKDLILSQ
+375 NKEQILILFQ
-383 FNESILTVED
+383 DGVFTVD
-393 QIHIGNVYI
+393 NDVRIGNVYI
-402 TITSNS
+402 TLSSS

>member
-1 MKKIFYILLFVFFT
+1 MKKLLYITLFIFFT

-141 INYSSTKDKFV
+141 ITYSATKSKLV

-167 WKEEFSN
+167 WKEDSSSI
-174 VTFSSNN
+174 TFSSNN

-188 IHLQPVNQEF
+188 VHLQPVNQEF
-198 EFLTDELKIVST
+198 EFLTDELKLTGT
-210 QSPYFSGNSINFSV
+210 QSPYFSGSSINFSV

-235 KYGDKLQI
+235 KYGDKLQKM
-243 LYLNQGCPEEGL
+243 YFDAGCPQEGL
-255 HVADVLIYIPWE
+255 HVADAVVSIPM
-267 EEGYFSSYS
+267 EGGYYFYVA
-276 IPVYYI
+276 IPVYYLI
-282 IPAPNIN
+282 TGPSIN
-289 IIVHDSFH
+289 VVVDGSFH
-297 LTFDPA
+297 LIFNPA
-303 NPQNNYIST
+303 NPENGYTSV
-312 VPVTVN
+312 VPVTIT
-318 STVPSYTI
+318 SSIPSFNI
-326 NLSLEFFNNYNFL
+326 NLNLELFNEYNLLHNYIF
-339 EDYLMLINESPIS
+339 LINEQTIPVSNGQYSFNIQ
-352 VTTGGEYIFEL
+352 
-363 ELKADFADLWNE
+363 LKANFADLWNQ
-375 NKDLILSQ
+375 NKEQILSLFQ
-383 FNESILTVED
+383 DNVLTVD
-393 QIHIGNVYI
+393 NDVQIGNVYI
-402 TITSNS
+402 TLSSS

>member
-43 RLTSAQTGLSSEL
+43 RLTSAKSGLSSEL

-141 INYSSTKDKFV
+141 ITYSATKSKLV

-167 WKEEFSN
+167 WKEDSSSI
-174 VTFSSNN
+174 TFSSNN

-188 IHLQPVNQEF
+188 VHLQPVNQEF
-198 EFLTDELKIVST
+198 EFLTDELKLKGT
-210 QSPYFSGNSINFSV
+210 QSPYFSGSSINFSV

-235 KYGDKLQI
+235 NYAAKLQKM
-243 LYLNQGCPEEGL
+243 YFDAGCPQEGL
-255 HVADVLIYIPWE
+255 HVADAVVSIPM
-267 EEGYFSSYS
+267 EGGYYYYLAV
-276 IPVYYI
+276 PVYYLL
-282 IPAPNIN
+282 PAPSID
-289 IIVHDSFH
+289 IVIGGSFH
-297 LTFDPA
+297 LVFNPA
-303 NPQNNYIST
+303 NPENGYTSV
-312 VPVTVN
+312 VPVTIT
-318 STVPSYTI
+318 SSIPSFNI
-326 NLSLEFFNNYNFL
+326 NLNLELFNEYNLLHNYIF
-339 EDYLMLINESPIS
+339 LINEQTIPVSNGQYSFNIQ
-352 VTTGGEYIFEL
+352 
-363 ELKADFADLWNE
+363 LKANFADLWNQ
-375 NKDLILSQ
+375 NKEQILSLFQ
-383 FNESILTVED
+383 DNVLTVD
-393 QIHIGNVYI
+393 NDVQIGNVYI
-402 TITSNS
+402 TLSSS

>member
-141 INYSSTKDKFV
+141 ITYSATKSKLV

-167 WKEEFSN
+167 WKEDSSSI
-174 VTFSSNN
+174 TFSSNN

-188 IHLQPVNQEF
+188 VHLQPVNQEF

-210 QSPYFSGNSINFSV
+210 QDPYFSGSSIDFPV
-224 QVGTNIGNHYN
+224 TVGTNIGNHYN
-235 KYGDKLQI
+235 KYGDKLQKM
-243 LYLNQGCPEEGL
+243 YFDAGCPQEGL
-255 HVADVLIYIPWE
+255 HVADAVVSIPM
-267 EEGYFSSYS
+267 EGGYYYYLAV
-276 IPVYYI
+276 PVYYLL
-282 IPAPNIN
+282 PAPSID
-289 IIVHDSFH
+289 IVIGGSFH
-297 LTFDPA
+297 LVFNPA
-303 NPQNNYIST
+303 NPENGYTSV
-312 VPVTVN
+312 VPVTIT
-318 STVPSYTI
+318 SSIPSFNI
-326 NLSLEFFNNYNFL
+326 NLNLELFNEYNLLHNYIF
-339 EDYLMLINESPIS
+339 LINEQTIPVSNGQYSFNIQ
-352 VTTGGEYIFEL
+352 
-363 ELKADFADLWNE
+363 LKANFADLWNQ
-375 NKDLILSQ
+375 NKEQILSLFQ
-383 FNESILTVED
+383 DNVLTVD
-393 QIHIGNVYI
+393 NDVQIGNVYI
-402 TITSNS
+402 TLSSS

>member
-43 RLTSAQTGLSSEL
+43 RLTSAQSGLSSEL

-141 INYSSTKDKFV
+141 ITYSATKSKLV

-158 YEGETNSIW
+158 YEGETTPDWWNEDSSSI
-167 WKEEFSN
+167 
-174 VTFSSNN
+174 TFSSNN

-188 IHLQPVNQEF
+188 VHLQPVNQEF
-198 EFLTDELKIVST
+198 EFLTDELKLTGT
-210 QSPYFSGNSINFSV
+210 QSPYFSGSSINFSV

-235 KYGDKLQI
+235 NYAAKLQKM
-243 LYLNQGCPEEGL
+243 YFDAGCPQEGL
-255 HVADVLIYIPWE
+255 HVADAVVSIPM
-267 EEGYFSSYS
+267 EGGYYYYLAV
-276 IPVYYI
+276 PVYYLL
-282 IPAPNIN
+282 PAPSID
-289 IIVHDSFH
+289 IVIGGSFH
-297 LTFDPA
+297 LVFNPA
-303 NPQNNYIST
+303 NPENGYTSV
-312 VPVTVN
+312 VPVTIT
-318 STVPSYTI
+318 SSIPSFNI
-326 NLSLEFFNNYNFL
+326 NLNLELFNEYNLLHNYIF
-339 EDYLMLINESPIS
+339 LINEQTIPVSNGQYSFNIQ
-352 VTTGGEYIFEL
+352 
-363 ELKADFADLWNE
+363 LKANFADLWNQ
-375 NKDLILSQ
+375 NKEQILSLFQ
-383 FNESILTVED
+383 DNVLTVD
-393 QIHIGNVYI
+393 NDVQIGNVYI
-402 TITSNS
+402 TLSSS

>member
-141 INYSSTKDKFV
+141 ITYSATKSKLV

-167 WKEEFSN
+167 WKEDSSSI
-174 VTFSSNN
+174 TFSSNN

-188 IHLQPVNQEF
+188 VHLQPVNQEF
-198 EFLTDELKIVST
+198 EFLTDELKLKGT
-210 QSPYFSGNSINFSV
+210 QSPYFSGSSINFSV

-235 KYGDKLQI
+235 NYAAKLQKM
-243 LYLNQGCPEEGL
+243 YFDAGCPQEGL
-255 HVADVLIYIPWE
+255 HVADAVVSIPM
-267 EEGYFSSYS
+267 EGGYYYYLAV
-276 IPVYYI
+276 PVYYLL
-282 IPAPNIN
+282 PAPSID
-289 IIVHDSFH
+289 IVIGGSFH
-297 LTFDPA
+297 LVFNPA
-303 NPQNNYIST
+303 NPENGYTSV
-312 VPVTVN
+312 VPVTIT
-318 STVPSYTI
+318 SSIPSFNI
-326 NLSLEFFNNYNFL
+326 NLNLELFNEYNLLHNYIF
-339 EDYLMLINESPIS
+339 LINEQTIPVSNGQYSFNIQ
-352 VTTGGEYIFEL
+352 
-363 ELKADFADLWNE
+363 LKANFADLWNQ
-375 NKDLILSQ
+375 NKEQILSLFQ
-383 FNESILTVED
+383 DNVLTVD
-393 QIHIGNVYI
+393 NDVQIGNVYI
-402 TITSNS
+402 TLSSS

>member
-80 GYEYNDFVIR
+80 GYENNDFVIR

-141 INYSSTKDKFV
+141 ITYSATKSKLV

-158 YEGETNSIW
+158 YEGETTPDWWNEDSSSI
-167 WKEEFSN
+167 
-174 VTFSSNN
+174 TFSSNN

-188 IHLQPVNQEF
+188 VHLQPVNQEF

-210 QSPYFSGNSINFSV
+210 QDPYFSGSSIDFPV
-224 QVGTNIGNHYN
+224 TVGTNIGNHYN
-235 KYGDKLQI
+235 KYGDKLQKM
-243 LYLNQGCPEEGL
+243 YFDAGCPQEGL
-255 HVADVLIYIPWE
+255 HVADAVVSIPM
-267 EEGYFSSYS
+267 EGGYYYYLAV
-276 IPVYYI
+276 PVYYLL
-282 IPAPNIN
+282 PAPSID
-289 IIVHDSFH
+289 IVIGGSFH
-297 LTFDPA
+297 LVFNPA
-303 NPQNNYIST
+303 NPENGYTSV
-312 VPVTVN
+312 VPVTIT
-318 STVPSYTI
+318 SSIPSFNI
-326 NLSLEFFNNYNFL
+326 NLNLELFNEYNLLHNYIF
-339 EDYLMLINESPIS
+339 LINEQTIPVSNGQYSFNIQ
-352 VTTGGEYIFEL
+352 
-363 ELKADFADLWNE
+363 LKANFADLWNQ
-375 NKDLILSQ
+375 NKEQILSLFQ
-383 FNESILTVED
+383 DNVLTVD
-393 QIHIGNVYI
+393 NDVQIGNVYI
-402 TITSNS
+402 TLSSS

>member
-141 INYSSTKDKFV
+141 ITYSATKSKLV

-158 YEGETNSIW
+158 YEGETTPDWWNEDSSSI
-167 WKEEFSN
+167 
-174 VTFSSNN
+174 TFSSNN

-188 IHLQPVNQEF
+188 VHLQPVNQEF

-210 QSPYFSGNSINFSV
+210 QDPYFSGSSIDFPV
-224 QVGTNIGNHYN
+224 TVGTNIGNHYN
-235 KYGDKLQI
+235 KYGDKLQKM
-243 LYLNQGCPEEGL
+243 YFDAGCPQEGL
-255 HVADVLIYIPWE
+255 HVADAVVSIPM
-267 EEGYFSSYS
+267 EGGYYYYLAV
-276 IPVYYI
+276 PVYYLL
-282 IPAPNIN
+282 PAPSID
-289 IIVHDSFH
+289 IVIGGSFH
-297 LTFDPA
+297 LVFNPA
-303 NPQNNYIST
+303 NPENGYTSV
-312 VPVTVN
+312 VPVTIT
-318 STVPSYTI
+318 SSIPSFNI
-326 NLSLEFFNNYNFL
+326 NLNLELFNEYNLLHNYIF
-339 EDYLMLINESPIS
+339 LINEQTIPVSNGQYSFNIQ
-352 VTTGGEYIFEL
+352 
-363 ELKADFADLWNE
+363 LKANFADLWNQ
-375 NKDLILSQ
+375 NKEQILSLFQ
-383 FNESILTVED
+383 DNVLTVD
-393 QIHIGNVYI
+393 NDVQIGNVYI
-402 TITSNS
+402 TLSSS

>member
-43 RLTSAQTGLSSEL
+43 RQNSAQTGLSSEL

-80 GYEYNDFVIR
+80 GYENNDFVIR
-90 LDFQKRAL
+90 LDLQKRAL

-111 QRINVGQ
+111 QRINIGQ
-118 VILKANGVNIKH
+118 VILKANGVNIRY
-130 YNIVFTVPTYD
+130 YNIVFIVPTYD
-141 INYSSTKDKFV
+141 INYSSTKDKFI

-198 EFLTDELKIVST
+198 EFLTDELKLVST
-210 QSPYFSGNSINFSV
+210 QSPYFSGSSINFSV

-235 KYGDKLQI
+235 KYGDKLQKM
-243 LYLNQGCPEEGL
+243 YFDAGCPQEGL
-255 HVADVLIYIPWE
+255 HVADAVVSIPM
-267 EEGYFSSYS
+267 EGGYYYYLAV
-276 IPVYYI
+276 PVYYLL
-282 IPAPNIN
+282 PAPSID
-289 IIVHDSFH
+289 IVIGGSFH
-297 LTFDPA
+297 LFFNPA
-303 NPQNNYIST
+303 NPENGYTSI
-312 VPVTVN
+312 VPVTIT
-318 STVPSYTI
+318 SSIPSFNI
-326 NLSLEFFNNYNFL
+326 NLNLEIFSEYNL
-339 EDYLMLINESPIS
+339 LHDYIFLINEQTIP
-352 VTTGGEYIFEL
+352 VTNGQYSFDIQ
-363 ELKADFADLWNE
+363 LKANFADLWNQ
-375 NKDLILSQ
+375 NKEQILSLFQ
-383 FNESILTVED
+383 DSVLTVD
-393 QIHIGNVYI
+393 NDVQIGNVYI
-402 TITSNS
+402 TLSSS